1 MKVLHNE
8 VLALRYEVAQLKVQL
23 LAHRDCPVTLALCNN
38 PPANQQ
44 TIGWCFFFVISFSF
58 GRTGFKNLLVFHIF
72 V

>member
-44 TIGWCFFFVISFSF
+44 TIGWCFF
-58 GRTGFKNLLVFHIF
+58 L
-72 V
+72 